1 MRKLDENSL
10 EPHDFEDSV
19 GYWICRA
26 SRAFERAMNDELAP
40 RGITFRQAQVL
51 WLLAHEGSLSQ
62 TDLAE
67 RMRIEPP
74 TLVGIL
80 DRMEREGWIRRE
92 GDATDR
98 RRKFVAPLA
107 KARPVWTK
115 IIACSDRV
123 RARGHAGLSLEDQEL
138 LKRLLGRIVEN
149 LAGSNL
155 AGSNIGGSNV
165 SGSESEM
172 DSSSTLAGEVS
183 K

>member
-1 MRKLDENSL
+1 MILK
-10 EPHDFEDSV
+10 
-19 GYWICRA
+19 IA
-26 SRAFERAMNDELAP
+26 SAIGFAELRGRFERAMNDELAP

-107 KARPVWTK
+107 KAQAGMDEDHRVQRQGAGTRSRRP
-115 IIACSDRV
+115 
-123 RARGHAGLSLEDQEL
+123 
-138 LKRLLGRIVEN
+138 
-149 LAGSNL
+149 
-155 AGSNIGGSNV
+155 
-165 SGSESEM
+165 
-172 DSSSTLAGEVS
+172 
-183 K
+183 